1 MLVRRIVNSSQ
12 RASSQSVYVS
22 DYLTEDMHITKT
34 QFHQLKHK
42 LGMWLKRLG
51 TVKLQKQLDPEQAIR
66 SGKPFYIYH
75 RSLPENWFQDQ
86 ESLVSN
92 SRSQRSFL
100 TNQPL
105 GQKESF
111 SFPVVLTK
119 HVGRS
124 LSVRSSVTCP
134 TLSPSWWPRGCGTLI
149 GWPGSHDLQRPW
161 GRIPAEKGGAEP

>member
-1 MLVRRIVNSSQ
+1 
-12 RASSQSVYVS
+12 
-22 DYLTEDMHITKT
+22 
-34 QFHQLKHK
+34 
-42 LGMWLKRLG
+42 MWLKCLG

-75 RSLPENWFQDQ
+75 QSLPGNWFQDQ

-100 TNQPL
+100 TKQPL

-119 HVGRS
+119 DVGRS
-124 LSVRSSVTCP
+124 LNVLSSVTWP
-134 TLSPSWWPRGCGTLI
+134 TLSPSWWPRGCATLI
-149 GWPGSHDLQRPW
+149 GWPESHDLLRRW
-161 GRIPAEKGGAEP
+161 GRIPAEKCGAEP